1 MENVMKDIAEVQKN
15 YQKIFDEE
23 RVTKK
28 AICDLVIP
36 FRDKYKL
43 TDLQAL
49 QIARDELSISE
60 INELLKI

>member
-15 YQKIFDEE
+15 YHKIFDEE

-28 AICDLVIP
+28 AICELVIP

-49 QIARDELSISE
+49 QIVRDELSISE